1 MSVPAYPSYR
11 DSAVEWLGEV
21 PSHWEVRRIKL
32 VAKLNPSKTEV
43 ADLPDDVE
51 VSFLPMEAIGEDG
64 AIDLTR
70 TRAVSEVRNGYSYF
84 ADGDVVFAK
93 VTPCLENG
101 KGALM
106 RGLLGGRGFG
116 TTELTVLRPRSP
128 VHGPYLRW
136 VTFSR
141 VFRGPAEGEM
151 VGAGGLKRVPDDFVA
166 DFRIAWPPEAERVE
180 IAAFLDRETAKIDAL
195 VEAQRRLIE
204 LLKEK
209 RQAVISHAVTKGLDP
224 TAPMKDSG
232 IEWLGEVPAHW
243 LVTPVRKVAKLE
255 SGHTPSRSKPEWW
268 ENCTIPWFSLADVWQ
283 IREAKRD
290 YVCETKEL
298 VSELGL
304 ANSSARLLPANT
316 VILSRTASVGFS
328 AIMGIPM
335 ATTQDFANWICG
347 PRLSHEFLLQV
358 LRGMSGEFRRLMMG
372 STHNTIYMPDIQ
384 SLAMA
389 LPPLDEQMKIVDH
402 IKQLAGRYDDLT
414 AEAERAVE
422 LLRERRAALISAAV
436 TGKIDVRNAVR
447 EAEAA

>member
-128 VHGPYLRW
+128 VDGPYLRW

-166 DFRIAWPPEAERVE
+166 DFRVAWPPEAERVE

-209 RQAVISHAVTKGLDP
+209 RQAVISHAVTKGLDR

-243 LVTPVRKVAKLE
+243 KVAPLKRVVPGITVGIVVEPSKYYVNEGVPALRSLNVRPGSINQANMIFISE
-255 SGHTPSRSKPEWW
+255 AAHELHIKSRLGSGDVVVVRTGQPGTAAIVPDELDGANCIDLIIVRRSEELSEKFLCWFLASDAARQQFVEGSGGAIQLHFNVGAANQLMLSIPPS
-268 ENCTIPWFSLADVWQ
+268 
-283 IREAKRD
+283 
-290 YVCETKEL
+290 
-298 VSELGL
+298 
-304 ANSSARLLPANT
+304 
-316 VILSRTASVGFS
+316 
-328 AIMGIPM
+328 
-335 ATTQDFANWICG
+335 
-347 PRLSHEFLLQV
+347 
-358 LRGMSGEFRRLMMG
+358 
-372 STHNTIYMPDIQ
+372 
-384 SLAMA
+384 
-389 LPPLDEQMKIVDH
+389 DEQMRIVYKLDH
-402 IKQLAGRYDDLT
+402 HICDLDDLVV
-414 AEAERAVE
+414 ASQRAIQ
-422 LLRERRAALISAAV
+422 LLQERRAALISAAV